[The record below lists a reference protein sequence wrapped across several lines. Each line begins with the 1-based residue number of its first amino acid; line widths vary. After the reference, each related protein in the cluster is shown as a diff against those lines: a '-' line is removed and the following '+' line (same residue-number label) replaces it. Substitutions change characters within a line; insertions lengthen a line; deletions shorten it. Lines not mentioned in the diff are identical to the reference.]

1 MMSMPAHDAADSAL
15 TAAVR
20 VVKDP
25 AHLSAIHEPGIGVAQ
40 WDRALP
46 ASLQT
51 WINRLSVE
59 QVPTM
64 RTVLR
69 PKAVPE
75 AVDVAFAA
83 AGTPEGQERDH
94 LSDDIAGLAEM
105 FAGLMAVPY
114 VRVRLENVRGD
125 ACTKFHQDRVIA
137 RLICTYRG
145 PGTQYGLAH
154 ADGDPTTIHDVPAGV
169 PAIFRG
175 ALSPAADQPPVV
187 HRSPAIAGTGRT
199 RLVLVIDPVA
209 DLSEG

>member
-25 AHLSAIHEPGIGVAQ
+25 ADLSAIHEPGIGMAL
-40 WDRALP
+40 WDRAPLP
-46 ASLQT
+46 SLQT

-75 AVDVAFAA
+75 AIDVAFAA
-83 AGTPEGQERDH
+83 AGTPEVAERDH

-114 VRVRLENVRGD
+114 IRVRLENVRGD
-125 ACTKFHQDRVIA
+125 ACTKFHLDRVVA

-145 PGTQYGLAH
+145 PGTQYGLAR
-154 ADGDPTTIHDVPAGV
+154 ADGEPTPVHSVPAGV

-175 ALSPAADQPPVV
+175 ALSPAADRSPLL
-187 HRSPAIAGTGRT
+187 HRSPQITGTGAT
-199 RLVLVIDPVA
+199 RLVLVIDPIA